1 MSAIHKIGKSKNRA
15 DVKAITK
22 KPNKTSGTSF
32 DEGYIDE
39 SFQKLELKIYELN
52 KSVNYELALMNK
64 KMDSFPECLN
74 KLVKS
79 SLTGQREKSIEENIS
94 LLKKNLCTK
103 D

>member
-1 MSAIHKIGKSKNRA
+1 MLKQLQ
-15 DVKAITK
+15 K

-39 SFQKLELKIYELN
+39 SFQKLELRIYELN

-64 KMDSFPECLN
+64 KLDSFTECLK

-79 SLTGQREKSIEENIS
+79 SLTGQQEKSIEENIS